1 MRSKEGQ
8 AQLKDAVYR
17 VVLRNKVAVSVIF
30 LGLILNFV
38 TPLFLTSTNLFNVL
52 RQITTTAILS
62 VGFTLVLGAREI
74 DLSVGALLGLVG
86 VILAKL
92 LVAGVPIWLA
102 IAIGLAFGTVCGM
115 AGGIIIT
122 LFEIPAFIVTLA
134 TAQVYRG
141 ANYLITGMAPVT
153 KLSESFAFIGQGY
166 LGPIPIPVCIL
177 AVVFVIVVVVVNK
190 TLFGRHAIAVGGNIE
205 AARLCG
211 IKVMRVRVG
220 VYAVAALCASIG
232 AVVMTARAA
241 SAQIGAGQG
250 MEMDAITA
258 VVIGGTPLYGG
269 NANVIGTLFGCMIVG
284 MVNNGLNLLGIDSNW
299 QVVAKGLL
307 ILFAVLSDVLTTRFY
322 ENVRRRQTLAE

>member
-1 MRSKEGQ
+1 MARR
-8 AQLKDAVYR
+8 AQLRDAASR
-17 VVLRNKVAVSVIF
+17 FVLRNKVAVIVIVF
-30 LGLILNFV
+30 AVVLNFI
-38 TPLFLTSTNLFNVL
+38 TPLFLTPTNLFNVL
-52 RQITTTAILS
+52 RQITVTAILS

-102 IAIGLAFGTVCGM
+102 IVLSLAFGTVCGM
-115 AGGIIIT
+115 VGGTIIT
-122 LFEIPAFIVTLA
+122 LFDIPAFIVTLA
-134 TAQVYRG
+134 MAQVYRG

-153 KLSESFAFIGQGY
+153 KLSEQFAFIGQGY
-166 LGPIPIPVCIL
+166 WGRIPIPVYIL
-177 AVVFVIVVVVVNK
+177 TVVVVVVAIIVNR
-190 TLFGRHAIAVGGNIE
+190 TLFGRHAIAMGGNTE

-211 IKVMRVRVG
+211 IKVGRVRVG
-220 VYAVAALCASIG
+220 VYALAAVCASIG

-250 MEMDAITA
+250 LEMDAITA

-307 ILFAVLSDVLTTRFY
+307 ILFAVLSDVVTTRFY
-322 ENVRRRQTLAE
+322 ENMRRRQSLLE